1 MRDAGRRAWFLEGRA
16 NWADGHQKR
25 VIRAEHGARAVS
37 PWKCCSLARTSMGR
51 RCRRGHPRKYH
62 RIKTP
67 IIRRR
72 IRILV
77 LRRPNGRIFF
87 RVVGSD
93 GSYIMGSREISGL
106 RSSLADRARAALPKR
121 DIPIRRGTLGIP
133 NRGSGGVHPAGPPR
147 TASAR
152 NGRGNWREGYLDGGY
167 RGFRGGACALWVSSA
182 GGVSRPISTLCIDSA
197 RIGCVAAR
205 VAYADVA
212 RLFLLRNVT
221 EFERTDYPRR
231 NTGIIPR
238 ALLLT
243 YRRKSRRVGSI
254 DAPPIFNAPAIAMRG
269 IGR

>member
-77 LRRPNGRIFF
+77 LRRPNGRICF

-93 GSYIMGSREISGL
+93 ASYIMGSREISGL

-147 TASAR
+147 FNKEPHRRATAEAIGAKVIRTGDTAGSGA
-152 NGRGNWREGYLDGGY
+152 GPAPC
-167 RGFRGGACALWVSSA
+167 GFRRRGESRGPYPHCVS
-182 GGVSRPISTLCIDSA
+182 T
-197 RIGCVAAR
+197 
-205 VAYADVA
+205 
-212 RLFLLRNVT
+212 
-221 EFERTDYPRR
+221 PR
-231 NTGIIPR
+231 G
-238 ALLLT
+238 L
-243 YRRKSRRVGSI
+243 
-254 DAPPIFNAPAIAMRG
+254 DA
-269 IGR
+269 